1 VSGADYEKLGA
12 FYLGRRFDAD
22 ADETTDEKILYSA
35 KDLTTH
41 AVCVGMTGS
50 GKTGLG
56 IGLLEEAA
64 IDGIPIIAID
74 PKGDLPNLLLTF
86 PKLRPDDF
94 APWIDA
100 SEAARRGRT
109 PEEEAEA
116 TSELWRNGLASWD
129 QKPERIQRFANAS
142 ERVIY
147 TPGSRAGRPLSILRS
162 FAAPPQ
168 AILDDEEAL
177 RERIMG
183 AVSGLLGLLKIDAD
197 PLRSREHI
205 LLSTLLDRGWREGRD
220 LDIGTL
226 IQQIQ
231 KPPIERV
238 GVMDL
243 DSFFPSKDRFELA
256 MSLNNLLASPGFAVW
271 SEGEPLDAQNLLY
284 TPEGK
289 PKISII
295 SIAHLTDA
303 ERMFVVTM
311 VLNQLISWMRAQ
323 PGSRTLRALLYM
335 DEVFGYFP
343 PTANPPS
350 KTPMLTLLK
359 QARAFGVG
367 CVLATQNPVD
377 LDYKGLSNAGTWFL
391 GRLQTE
397 RDKMRV
403 MEGLEGASATAGSAF
418 DRGKMEALLAGL
430 SSRVFLMNNV
440 HDDEPVLFHT
450 RWVLSYLAG
459 PMTRNQIKELQ
470 PAAKEVAA
478 PKPKKTDKAT
488 LQAAVDDAPKR
499 SVVPTGIV
507 EGFLPI
513 TKAASGTGRI
523 VYRPALLGKATLHYA
538 NATAKVDSWED
549 VALLS
554 RVDEDTGSSSP
565 WDEELA
571 SFRVAPELDDEPE
584 SGAAFAELAPPA
596 AKAKTYTRWQKM
608 LETHLYRSRPL
619 VLWKYSPAKLVSSPG
634 EVEGAFRGRIRD
646 QLREKRDIQMEKLRT
661 KYAPKLQRLKD
672 QMKRAEEKVEVQR
685 EQYEEK
691 RNQSLI
697 SIGATVLGAVFGR
710 SLSSKAT
717 TAARGVS
724 RAAREKSDISRAEE
738 KVEVLAQR
746 LQDLEAE
753 FQDDLAE
760 LEEPIDVESLE
771 LAEVKVTPR
780 KSDLDAEPPVL
791 VWTPWRVGSDGIAEP
806 LFERPE
812 AGSH

>member
-1 VSGADYEKLGA
+1 VSTADYEKLGA

-22 ADETTDEKILYSA
+22 ADEVTDEKILYSA

-86 PKLRPDDF
+86 PKLRADDF

-109 PEEEAEA
+109 PEEEADA

-129 QKPERIQRFANAS
+129 QEPERIRRFANAS

-220 LDIGTL
+220 LDLGTL

-231 KPPIERV
+231 KPPVERV

-271 SEGEPLDAQNLLY
+271 SEGEPLDAANLLY
-284 TPEGK
+284 TSEGK

-359 QARAFGVG
+359 QARAFGLG

-397 RDKMRV
+397 RDKLRV
-403 MEGLEGASATAGSAF
+403 MEGLEGASASAGSSF

-430 SSRVFLMNNV
+430 KSRVFLMNNV
-440 HDDEPVLFHT
+440 HEDEPVLFHT

-459 PMTRNQIKELQ
+459 PLTRNQIKQLQ
-470 PAAKEVAA
+470 PPAKQPAKA
-478 PKPKKTDKAT
+478 KPRKTDKAT
-488 LQAAVDDAPKR
+488 LQAAEDDAPKR
-499 SVVPTGIV
+499 SVLPTGIN

-513 TKAASGTGRI
+513 TRPASGKGRI
-523 VYRPALLGKATLHYA
+523 VYRPALLGKGTLHYA

-549 VALLS
+549 VAVLS

-596 AKAKTYTRWQKM
+596 AKAKTYPRWQKM

-619 VLWKYSPAKLVSSPG
+619 VLWKYGPAKLVSSPG
-634 EVEGAFRGRIRD
+634 EAEGAFRGRIRD
-646 QLREKRDIQMEKLRT
+646 HLREKRDLKVEKLRS

-672 QMKRAEEKVEVQR
+672 QIGRAEEKVEVQR

-738 KVEVLAQR
+738 RVEDLAQR
-746 LQDLEAE
+746 LQDMEAE

-760 LEEPIDVESLE
+760 LEEGIDVESLE
-771 LAEVKVTPR
+771 LAEVKVSPR

-791 VWTPWRVGSDGIAEP
+791 VWTPWRVGADGIAEP
-806 LFERPE
+806 LFEQPSAETR
-812 AGSH
+812 